1 MYMPLGKR
9 SHYHKFPYTPSLRV
23 SFPVRRVGKLSGST
37 FLKRLLPSNESH
49 TWQSANSRDKLA
61 PASQLP
67 FSSTSPSLAHTER
80 TCARTD
86 YRKMTQGAANNFAQ
100 FMVVGP
106 TCFFLGILFAQ
117 LPYDYNVLWTTP
129 TDHATYFNMLESHIK
144 FLYASPPIVSR
155 ILNLV
160 IGTGLLG
167 FLIKLFKPNQANMLF
182 DGASLVL
189 YMAGITVYLTNIVK
203 GFRVVTAGIYGDLE
217 KAAPGEVTEEDMGDY
232 ISRDDTLRVF
242 AASNTILSLVLV
254 GVLVLQAGQWYAKR
268 AEEKEIQEF
277 ERLAEEKKGVGKK
290 KQ

>member
-1 MYMPLGKR
+1 MA
-9 SHYHKFPYTPSLRV
+9 
-23 SFPVRRVGKLSGST
+23 VGA
-37 FLKRLLPSNESH
+37 E
-49 TWQSANSRDKLA
+49 
-61 PASQLP
+61 
-67 FSSTSPSLAHTER
+67 
-80 TCARTD
+80 
-86 YRKMTQGAANNFAQ
+86 NNFAQ

-129 TDHATYFNMLESHIK
+129 EDRASYFDILESHIK

-203 GFRVVTAGIYGDLE
+203 GFRVVTAGIYGEMD
-217 KAAPGEVTEEDMGDY
+217 KANPGEITEEDMGDY
-232 ISRDDTLRVF
+232 ISREDTLRVF
-242 AASNTILSLVLV
+242 AASNTILALVLV

-268 AEEKEIQEF
+268 AEEQEIREM
-277 ERLAEEKKGVGKK
+277 ERLAEEKKVAGKK

>member
-1 MYMPLGKR
+1 
-9 SHYHKFPYTPSLRV
+9 
-23 SFPVRRVGKLSGST
+23 
-37 FLKRLLPSNESH
+37 
-49 TWQSANSRDKLA
+49 
-61 PASQLP
+61 
-67 FSSTSPSLAHTER
+67 
-80 TCARTD
+80 
-86 YRKMTQGAANNFAQ
+86 MTQGAANNFAQ